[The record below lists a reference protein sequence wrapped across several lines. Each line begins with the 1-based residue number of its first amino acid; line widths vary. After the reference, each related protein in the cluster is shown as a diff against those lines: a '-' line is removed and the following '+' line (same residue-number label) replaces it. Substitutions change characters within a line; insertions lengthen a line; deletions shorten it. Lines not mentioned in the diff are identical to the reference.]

1 VAITVTRAGT
11 SRASDWRTVGV
22 AAVVSV
28 VTMPITAMW
37 FLLIG
42 GVLLVAGLL
51 PAARRSRPTIGAAS
65 LVGLGLLVGPAIYI
79 ALALLQ

>member
-1 VAITVTRAGT
+1 MAARSTGR
-11 SRASDWRTVGV
+11 DWRTLAF
-22 AAVVSV
+22 AAVASV

-42 GVLLVAGLL
+42 GALLVAGLL
-51 PAARRSRPTIGAAS
+51 PAALGRAQGPSAAS

-79 ALALLQ
+79 GLAVAQ